1 MGFNCLKA
9 TEPPC
14 GGSLLF
20 TTKFPEITG
29 THLIDLGMMKDWVD
43 LEEWLLGHSQQKCP
57 NSAYGSAEKKN
68 MILSVWNIFFRDGYP
83 SEQQKNTLCKHF
95 MKFTKSKNNK
105 HTGCY

>member
-29 THLIDLGMMKDWVD
+29 THLINLGMMKDWVD

-57 NSAYGSAEKKN
+57 NSAYGSAEKKDDSFC
-68 MILSVWNIFFRDGYP
+68 LKYIF
-83 SEQQKNTLCKHF
+83 
-95 MKFTKSKNNK
+95 
-105 HTGCY
+105 